1 MFDGGSV
8 PRVMETAN
16 SNFYSDITWPL
27 PLVPSGQEKTGMFF
41 LFLKKRKKDE
51 NLKRRTDFV
60 KLLLVPC
67 CQVYSEECGYFYNY
81 FCYLWFW

>member
-41 LFLKKRKKDE
+41 LFLTDEKKTKI
-51 NLKRRTDFV
+51 
-60 KLLLVPC
+60 
-67 CQVYSEECGYFYNY
+67 
-81 FCYLWFW
+81 